1 MLDFAISHGC
11 YKTALMI
18 MNNTKL
24 TPKTPDEYRA
34 HSEKNQIMWFDYEIM
49 VDHLNLKVESEM
61 VPVFN

>member
-1 MLDFAISHGC
+1 
-11 YKTALMI
+11 MI